1 MKRRMTVRAFKERL
15 SQYPDEAL
23 CCGTFWLEDGF
34 LLLDD
39 TLDEDTIDAAMEL
52 AQHCHDAG
60 IGFNW
65 DYLRD
70 MIEEVK
76 RRG

>member
-1 MKRRMTVRAFKERL
+1 MKRRMTIRAFKERL

-23 CCGTFWLEDGF
+23 CCGTFWLEEDF
-34 LLLDD
+34 LSLDD
-39 TLDEDTIDAAMEL
+39 SLDVNTIEAAMGL
-52 AQHCHDAG
+52 AQDKHDADS
-60 IGFNW
+60 GFNQ

-76 RRG
+76 RGG